1 MAVIFITGAN
11 GFIGRHL
18 VKKLAISGHKIFGVG
33 HGPWAEVDALKMG
46 MRHWINGEIDSA
58 NLNQLKRVA
67 GVPDYVIH
75 LAGGSSVGAA
85 ISNPGEDFFRT
96 VATSSNLLNWIR
108 GEASET
114 QLLAISSAAIYG
126 GGHEGLIN
134 EDVSPKPFSPY
145 GVHKWL
151 MEELCK
157 SYAENYGLRIA
168 IARLFSVYGN
178 GLKKQL
184 LWDSC
189 SRLASGLPALD
200 LGGTGFERRDWT
212 DVHDVSRALEL
223 LLPQAE
229 SNMPIY
235 NVGTG
240 KGITVREIAIAL
252 TQAYYPGIATPITF
266 SGQSRPGDPFS
277 LVANSSLLNKL
288 GFTWNIDWQDGIN
301 DYVTWFKQLV
311 ATARQ

>member
-1 MAVIFITGAN
+1 MGTIFITGAN

-18 VKKLAISGHKIFGVG
+18 VNRLFKTGHKILGVG
-33 HGPWAEVDALKMG
+33 HGLWPEADAHKAG
-46 MRHWINGEIDSA
+46 MAHWINGEIDSA

-67 GVPDYVIH
+67 GIPDYVIH

-126 GGHEGLIN
+126 GGHKGLIN
-134 EDVSPKPFSPY
+134 EDVPPKPFSPY

-151 MEELCK
+151 MEELCR

-189 SRLASGLPALD
+189 ARLASGLPALD
-200 LGGTGFERRDWT
+200 LGGTGSERRDWT
-212 DVHDVSRALEL
+212 DVHDVCCALEL

-229 SNMPIY
+229 AKMPIF

-252 TQAYYPGIATPITF
+252 TQAYHPGIATPITF

-277 LVANSSLLNKL
+277 LVADSSLLNKL
-288 GFTWNIDWQDGIN
+288 GFTWSIDWQDGIT
-301 DYVTWFKQLV
+301 DYVMWFKQQG

>member
-1 MAVIFITGAN
+1 MGIIFITGAN

-18 VKKLAISGHKIFGVG
+18 VNRLSKTGHKILGVG
-33 HGPWAEVDALKMG
+33 HGLWPEADAYKAG
-46 MRHWINGEIDSA
+46 MAHWINGEIDSA

-67 GVPDYVIH
+67 GIPDYVIH

-126 GGHEGLIN
+126 GGHEGLIS
-134 EDVSPKPFSPY
+134 EDVPPKPFSPY

-151 MEELCK
+151 MEELCR

-212 DVHDVSRALEL
+212 DVYDVSCVLEL

-229 SNMPIY
+229 VKMPIF

-277 LVANSSLLNKL
+277 LVADSSLLKKL
-288 GFTWNIDWQDGIN
+288 GFTWSIDWQDGIA
-301 DYVTWFKQLV
+301 DYVKWFKQQR
-311 ATARQ
+311 ATVRQ